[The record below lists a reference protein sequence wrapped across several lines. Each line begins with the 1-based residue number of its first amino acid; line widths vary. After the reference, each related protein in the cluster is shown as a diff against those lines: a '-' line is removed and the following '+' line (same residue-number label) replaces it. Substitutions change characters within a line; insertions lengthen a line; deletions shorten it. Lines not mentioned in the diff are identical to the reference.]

1 MQKTIEM
8 DLIVLVMVFL
18 KSENRYVD
26 DSRVEDIIR
35 TQN

>member
-26 DSRVEDIIR
+26 DSRVEVIIR

>member
-26 DSRVEDIIR
+26 DSRVEGIIR